1 MKNILSMADLTK
13 DEILNIIHKA
23 QDLKEQGISSID
35 RKATVANL
43 FFENSTRTKCSF
55 EMAER
60 KLGLDILP
68 FETNTSSVQKG
79 ETLYDTC
86 KTLESIGVEALI
98 IRHSENEYYEPLKSL
113 NIPVINGGD
122 GSGQHPT
129 QSLLDIMTIY
139 EEYGYFSGL
148 KVLISGDIKNSRVAR
163 SNADALTKL
172 GAEVMFSAPDQWKE
186 QISDIPYVNID
197 DVINEIDVC
206 MLLRVQNERHDK
218 GQSYS
223 KSGYHVGY
231 GLTKERYE
239 QLKDSAIVMHP
250 APVNRGVE
258 IDTNLVESPKSRIFR
273 QMENGVFVRM
283 ACIQEVLNHKE
294 EKVKCHL

>member
-172 GAEVMFSAPDQWKE
+172 GAEVMFSAPDKWKE

-223 KSGYHVGY
+223 KSEYHVGY